1 MTLDWPNIPYRQALA
16 AFEAGEK
23 LYICGRTF
31 LVRQAMRD
39 AEQGLVL
46 WVTDE
51 RTPGDHGLLLYAN
64 GHFEA
69 K

>member
-1 MTLDWPNIPYRQALA
+1 MVGFPDITYQQALA

-23 LYICGRTF
+23 LHLQGRVY
-31 LVRQAMRD
+31 LVRRALRD
-39 AEQGLVL
+39 PDEGLVF

-51 RTPGDHGLLLYAN
+51 RTLGDHGLLLHP
-64 GHFEA
+64 GGSIEA